1 MQKVC
6 NIIPFFLSSLS
17 GIAPQREI
25 RNWAYLSIEKI
36 IGLNRSDTILK
47 SNMILSSQIVLKL
60 NDIVNELSNNQP
72 IQYILSEVEFYGIK
86 LKVNK
91 NVLIPR
97 PETEE
102 LVDWLLKDDFQSVLD
117 IGTGSGCIAIALALN
132 SNAIINAMDI
142 SKHAL
147 MVAQKNSINNRVKIN
162 FQNQDILKLNKL
174 PKYDIIVSN
183 PPYVLESY
191 KSKISKKILDFE
203 PHNALFVSDNNP
215 LLFYTKIAKL
225 AIKSLNNNGKLYFEI
240 NQLFAAEIFD
250 FMHELGFVDIELKK
264 DINGKKRMI
273 RGTKN

>member
-6 NIIPFFLSSLS
+6 NIIPFFLSRLS

-132 SNAIINAMDI
+132 SNAIINAIDI

-147 MVAQKNSINNRVKIN
+147 MVAQKNSIKNRVKIN
-162 FQNQDILKLNKL
+162 FQNKNILKLNKL

-215 LLFYTKIAKL
+215 LLYYTKIAKL
-225 AIKSLNNNGKLYFEI
+225 AIKSLNHNGKLYFEI

-250 FMHELGFVDIELKK
+250 LMHELGFVDIELKK

>member
-6 NIIPFFLSSLS
+6 NIIPFFLSRLS

-132 SNAIINAMDI
+132 SNAIINAIDI

-147 MVAQKNSINNRVKIN
+147 MIAQKNSVNNRVKIN

-174 PKYDIIVSN
+174 PQYDIIVSN

-225 AIKSLNNNGKLYFEI
+225 AIKSLNHNGKLYFEI

-250 FMHELGFVDIELKK
+250 LMHELGFVDIELKK